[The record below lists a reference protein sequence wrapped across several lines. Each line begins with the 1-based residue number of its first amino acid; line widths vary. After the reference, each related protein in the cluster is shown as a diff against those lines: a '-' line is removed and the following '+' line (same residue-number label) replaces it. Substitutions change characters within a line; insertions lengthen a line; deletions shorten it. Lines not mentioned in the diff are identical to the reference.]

1 MNLPLLVIF
10 FPQQDILRPIEF
22 IWPIH
27 RVSNFLHFILEISP
41 HKENTQTSHIWL
53 HVKGKLLKKLF
64 KYLINFFFLTHGGL
78 SLLPA

>member
-41 HKENTQTSHIWL
+41 QKENTQTSHIWL

-64 KYLINFFFLTHGGL
+64 KYLINFFFF
-78 SLLPA
+78 